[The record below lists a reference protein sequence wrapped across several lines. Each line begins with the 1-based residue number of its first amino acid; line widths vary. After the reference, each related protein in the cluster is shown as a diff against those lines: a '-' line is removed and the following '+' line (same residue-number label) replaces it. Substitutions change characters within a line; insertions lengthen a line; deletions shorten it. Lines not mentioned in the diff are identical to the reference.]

1 VLKSDEKE
9 ITDTFGSP
17 PAKLELG
24 DKEIATLRLPEGALV
39 KGTVI
44 TFKIDAHGKTAG
56 GQIGKIYSIHAVVP
70 PSTSAE
76 PVASNGPPF
85 ELELPAGTKKDANLA
100 IGVEDDKGKLKWTIV
115 APKRIDDARN
125 MAVFQLETL
134 PSGFLHVTS
143 KPPTAAK

>member
-1 VLKSDEKE
+1 VLKSDAKE

-24 DKEIATLRLPEGALV
+24 DKEIATLRLPEGALS

-44 TFKIDAHGKTAG
+44 TFKIDPRGKTTG
-56 GQIGKIYSIHAVVP
+56 GQIGKIYSLQAVVP
-70 PSTSAE
+70 PSTS
-76 PVASNGPPF
+76 PDQVPTSGPPF
-85 ELELPAGTKKDANLA
+85 ELELPAGSKKDANLA
-100 IGVEDDKGKLKWTIV
+100 IGIEDDKGKIKWTIV

-125 MAVFQLETL
+125 MAVFQLDTL
-134 PSGFLHVTS
+134 PSAFLHVTS